1 MNRLV
6 LLAVLLAAGC
16 SQAPPGPPAPPVVG
30 TVQAAPAASMLS
42 AITYVG
48 TLTGE
53 IEVDLAFKLPGRVER
68 IGPGGRDWREGDA
81 IAAGQVA
88 AALDPVELR
97 ETMRATEARAAND
110 AALYERGSRLMADKL
125 ISQQDLDRLTA
136 SRDASAADLR
146 KAQAALGDAVLNAP
160 FAGTVLRRHV
170 RAGETIAAGIPVL
183 RIADLT
189 RLSVDLGVPEQVV
202 TRLKPGQEL
211 AMTVSAFAG
220 APFAGTVSEVGASA
234 ASGTRLFRVRI
245 ALPNPDGR
253 LRPGMSASVAI
264 PGDPPPDG
272 AVTVPLSALLAD
284 PEGRRFHVFVIDA
297 DGIAR
302 ARPVEVADVVA
313 SSAVIGRGLDPGDRI
328 VASGAGLC
336 ADGLRVDARNLDPDA
351 LYRR

>member
-146 KAQAALGDAVLNAP
+146 
-160 FAGTVLRRHV
+160 
-170 RAGETIAAGIPVL
+170 
-183 RIADLT
+183 
-189 RLSVDLGVPEQVV
+189 
-202 TRLKPGQEL
+202 
-211 AMTVSAFAG
+211 
-220 APFAGTVSEVGASA
+220 
-234 ASGTRLFRVRI
+234 
-245 ALPNPDGR
+245 
-253 LRPGMSASVAI
+253 
-264 PGDPPPDG
+264 
-272 AVTVPLSALLAD
+272 
-284 PEGRRFHVFVIDA
+284 
-297 DGIAR
+297 
-302 ARPVEVADVVA
+302 
-313 SSAVIGRGLDPGDRI
+313 
-328 VASGAGLC
+328 
-336 ADGLRVDARNLDPDA
+336 
-351 LYRR
+351 